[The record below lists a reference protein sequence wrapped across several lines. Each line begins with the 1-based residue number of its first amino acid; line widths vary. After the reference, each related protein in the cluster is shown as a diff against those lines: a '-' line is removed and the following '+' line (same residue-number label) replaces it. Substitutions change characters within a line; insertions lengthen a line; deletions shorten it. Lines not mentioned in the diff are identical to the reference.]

1 MNILNEDISILE
13 LSVRGYNVLL
23 SANIRTVG
31 QLVEK
36 TEFEI
41 LKYKNMGKKNLNEY
55 KEKLSKYN
63 LFLKDDNKNK
73 ESKMSNTKQSTFMK
87 LFKTDVSE
95 YVKKKGN
102 FNYLSW
108 AYAVQEL
115 KRACPTARWGVTKA
129 EDGSP
134 FFQTACGYFVE
145 VWVDVDGVSLSQVHP
160 VLDNRNQAIEKPTA
174 FQINTSLQRALA
186 KCIALHGL
194 GLYIFAGED
203 LPEPDALTPA
213 EEKELYGLAKPLGKK
228 FVDDLKS
235 KVASMDLNANNYDIC
250 LEKINNM
257 IKEKK

>member
-1 MNILNEDISILE
+1 
-13 LSVRGYNVLL
+13 
-23 SANIRTVG
+23 
-31 QLVEK
+31 
-36 TEFEI
+36 
-41 LKYKNMGKKNLNEY
+41 
-55 KEKLSKYN
+55 
-63 LFLKDDNKNK
+63 
-73 ESKMSNTKQSTFMK
+73 MSNTKQKSTFMK

-95 YVKKKGN
+95 YVKKKGQ
-102 FNYLSW
+102 FSYLSW

-115 KRACPTARWGVTKA
+115 KRVCPNARWGVTKA

-145 VWVDVDGVSLSQVHP
+145 VWVDVDGISLSQVHP

-194 GLYIFAGED
+194 GLYIYAGED

-213 EEKELYGLAKPLGKK
+213 EEDNLYDLAKPLGKK
-228 FVDDLKS
+228 FIDDLKI
-235 KVASMDLNANNYDIC
+235 KVANMDLNAHNYEAC
-250 LEKINNM
+250 LEKIQKM

>member
-1 MNILNEDISILE
+1 
-13 LSVRGYNVLL
+13 
-23 SANIRTVG
+23 
-31 QLVEK
+31 
-36 TEFEI
+36 
-41 LKYKNMGKKNLNEY
+41 
-55 KEKLSKYN
+55 
-63 LFLKDDNKNK
+63 
-73 ESKMSNTKQSTFMK
+73 MK

-134 FFQTACGYFVE
+134 FFKTECGYFVD
-145 VWVDVDGVSLSQVHP
+145 VWVEVDGVSLSQIHP
-160 VLDNRNQAIEKPTA
+160 VLDNRNDAIEKPNA

-186 KCIALHGL
+186 KAIALHGL

-213 EEKELYGLAKPLGKK
+213 EEDNLYDLAKPLGKK
-228 FVDDLKS
+228 FVDDLKN
-235 KVASMDLNANNYDIC
+235 KAGKMELHANNYEAVI
-250 LEKINNM
+250 EKIQNM
-257 IKEKK
+257 IKEKGAK